1 MKRLVFLLV
10 VLVSLNASGQRFF
23 DYRTQNTST
32 QAQAKLRQI
41 EQHNRLLQ
49 YAVQNWK
56 PKHTKHS
63 PHIVV
68 RASIEDRSDSL
79 LNVLLDSLKN
89 SRRLPIDTTFHKTDS
104 TRLDSIAVDS
114 MAVDTLPWF
123 KPYIRK
129 RLPHGVD

>member
-41 EQHNRLLQ
+41 E
-49 YAVQNWK
+49 
-56 PKHTKHS
+56 
-63 PHIVV
+63 
-68 RASIEDRSDSL
+68 

-89 SRRLPIDTTFHKTDS
+89 SRRLSIDTTFHKTDS

>member
-49 YAVQNWK
+49 NAVQNWK

-63 PHIVV
+63 PHIVA
-68 RASIEDRSDSL
+68 RASTENRSDSL
-79 LNVLLDSLKN
+79 LNVLLKSLKN
-89 SRRLPIDTTFHKTDS
+89 SRLLPIDSAFHNADS
-104 TRLDSIAVDS
+104 TRLDSIGIDSTAVDS
-114 MAVDTLPWF
+114 LPWF
-123 KPYIRK
+123 KPYVRT

>member
-32 QAQAKLRQI
+32 QVQAKLRQI

-49 YAVQNWK
+49 Q
-56 PKHTKHS
+56 
-63 PHIVV
+63 VV
-68 RASIEDRSDSL
+68 RLGTPKRIKHFQHTVARASTENRSDTLLDGL
-79 LNVLLDSLKN
+79 LNSLKN
-89 SRRLPIDTTFHKTDS
+89 SRLLPIDSAFHNADS

-123 KPYIRK
+123 KPYVRT